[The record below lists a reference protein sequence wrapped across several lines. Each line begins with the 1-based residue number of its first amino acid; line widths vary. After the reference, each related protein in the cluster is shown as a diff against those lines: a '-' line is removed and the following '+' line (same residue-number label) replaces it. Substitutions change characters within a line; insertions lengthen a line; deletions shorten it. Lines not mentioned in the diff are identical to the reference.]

1 MINKPE
7 GDIRE
12 VNFWELNPNFKILFD
27 DLYSK
32 DKSKDKVESSKI
44 MWSLYLVLH
53 PSSDFYNL
61 PDKRTLVVEKFLKV
75 NKFKWE
81 DYKKEEDLFKD
92 IGLTQAQR
100 SLFDWNELM
109 KGRMDYLKSQKYYFD
124 YVDDKGKF
132 IKGTA
137 EQLDR
142 AFSATPKMYA
152 DYDKI
157 VKSMQEEE
165 YQLGKGNKILSL
177 TDAGEI

>member
-7 GDIRE
+7 GDIRDI
-12 VNFWELNPNFKILFD
+12 NFWVLNPNFIMIFD
-27 DLYSK
+27 DLYNK
-32 DKSKDKVESSKI
+32 DKSKNKIESSRI
-44 MWSLYLVLH
+44 MWSLYLVMH

-61 PDKRTLVVEKFLKV
+61 PDKRNLVVDKFLKLP
-75 NKFKWE
+75 KFKWD
-81 DYKKEEDLFKD
+81 DYKKEEELFKD
-92 IGLTQAQR
+92 VGLTQAQR
-100 SLFDWNELM
+100 SLYDWNELM
-109 KGRMDYLKSQKYYFD
+109 KQRMDYLKSQTYFFD
-124 YVDDKGKF
+124 YIDKQGKLV
-132 IKGTA
+132 KGTA

-165 YQLGKGNKILSL
+165 YQTGRGNKIMSL